1 MYCKLLK
8 LSNGEDIIMSTEDN
22 YETFKDKEFLIGK
35 HAVQVGVV
43 RIPRGTGVMETYILQ
58 PWIRMAATDSVSIPV
73 TSVVAIVD
81 IDEKAAQQYLSF
93 VEDKPGLTLEVS
105 EEEDLEELNFE
116 EEEYDGYPPSRHGHT
131 IH

>member
-8 LSNGEDIIMSTEDN
+8 LSNGDDIIMSTEDN
-22 YETFKDKEFLIGK
+22 CDTFKDKEFLIGK

-43 RIPRGTGVMETYILQ
+43 RIPRSSGIMETYILQ

-73 TSVVAIVD
+73 NSVVAVVD
-81 IDEKAAQQYLSF
+81 IDEKAAKQYLSF
-93 VEDKPGLTLEVS
+93 VEEKDELTLEVS
-105 EEEDLEELNFE
+105 DEEDLEDNNFE
-116 EEEYDGYPPSRHGHT
+116 DEEYDGFPPGGHGHT

>member
-58 PWIRMAATDSVSIPV
+58 PWIRMAATDLVSIPV

-116 EEEYDGYPPSRHGHT
+116 EEEYDGYPPSRNGHT